1 MADPTRL
8 PATALAAAIAA
19 GELRSSAVVEAS
31 LARIAALDGELKAFV
46 TVCGDHA
53 LDEARR
59 ADRERAAGRL
69 RGPLH
74 GVPVAIKDN
83 TLTAG
88 IRTTFGSRVYEHH
101 VPDSDDACVA
111 RLRAAGAIVVGK
123 TNTPEFAFGALCT
136 NALQGPTA
144 NPYDPRFS
152 SGGSSGGSAAAVAA
166 GMAPLA
172 QGTDFGGSVR
182 TPASFC
188 GVVGLRPTPGRI
200 PAAPKR
206 FAWNAMSAHGIL
218 ARTADDAAL
227 MLEAMSGAEAADP
240 LSAGM
245 ARWRAASLDEAGAVR
260 PRVAW
265 SVDLGFATV
274 QAEVAAVF
282 HRAIDAM
289 GRLELPLTAAAP
301 DPAGAQHAFETIRAA
316 QLHSTYAELADERRD
331 LLSPSFLW
339 NVDRGRG
346 IGACEYLAAEAARS
360 RLYER
365 FVRFFGEHDVLA
377 TVSAA
382 VPPFPN
388 TQENVE
394 EIDGVRMAN
403 IIDYLRITYLI
414 TLVGF
419 PSVSIPCGVTAS
431 GLPIGMQ
438 VVARPCEETLLLGFA
453 RRLDR
458 ELGFR
463 HRFPPERPK

>member
-1 MADPTRL
+1 MTDPTAL
-8 PATALAAAIAA
+8 PASALAAAIAT
-19 GELRSSAVVEAS
+19 GEFASTAAVEAA
-31 LARIAALDGELKAFV
+31 LARIAALDGGLKAFV
-46 TVCGDHA
+46 TVCGDQA
-53 LDEARR
+53 LEEARR

-88 IRTTFGSRVYEHH
+88 IRTTFGSRAYEHH
-101 VPDSDDACVA
+101 VPDADDACVA
-111 RLRAAGAIVVGK
+111 KLRAAGAIVIGK
-123 TNTPEFAFGALCT
+123 TNTPEFGFGALCT
-136 NALQGPTA
+136 NAFQGPTA
-144 NPYDPRFS
+144 NPYDRRFS

-166 GMAPLA
+166 RMVPLA

-206 FAWNAMSAHGIL
+206 FAWNGMSVHGIL
-218 ARTADDAAL
+218 ARDATDAAL
-227 MLEAMSGAEAADP
+227 MLEAMSGADPGDP
-240 LSAGM
+240 LSVGM
-245 ARWRAASLDEAGAVR
+245 GLWRSASLDEVGAVR

-265 SVDLGFATV
+265 SPDLGFATV
-274 QAEVAAVF
+274 DAEVAAVF
-282 HRAIDAM
+282 RQAIDAM
-289 GRLELPLTAAAP
+289 RRLDLALGAAAP
-301 DPAGAQHAFETIRAA
+301 DPTGAQHAFETLRAGQVQA
-316 QLHSTYAELADERRD
+316 SYGELCERHRD
-331 LLSPSFLW
+331 LLSPTFLW

-346 IGACEYLAAEAARS
+346 LGATEYLAAEAERS

-365 FVRFFGEHDVLA
+365 FVRFFRDHDILA

-388 TQENVE
+388 TQENVD
-394 EIDGVRMAN
+394 EIAGVRMAN
-403 IIDYLRITYLI
+403 IIDYLRITYLV

-419 PSVSIPCGVTAS
+419 PSISIPCGFTSS

-438 VVARPCEETLLLGFA
+438 LVARPCEETLLLGFA
-453 RRLDR
+453 RRLER
-458 ELGFR
+458 ELGFC
-463 HRFPPERPK
+463 HRPPPDPAQ

>member
-1 MADPTRL
+1 MIDPTAV
-8 PATALAAAIAA
+8 PATALAHAIAA
-19 GELRSSAVVEAS
+19 GEIASSAVVEAS
-31 LARIAALDGELKAFV
+31 LARIAALDGGLKAFL
-46 TVCGDHA
+46 TVCGDQA
-53 LDEARR
+53 LAEARR
-59 ADRERAAGRL
+59 ADRDRAAGRL

-101 VPDSDDACVA
+101 VPDADDACVA
-111 RLRAAGAIVVGK
+111 KLRAAGAILLGK
-123 TNTPEFAFGALCT
+123 TNTPEFGFGALCT

-144 NPYDPRFS
+144 NPYDHRFS

-166 GMAPLA
+166 RMVPLA

-206 FAWNAMSAHGIL
+206 FAWNGMSVHAIL
-218 ARTADDAAL
+218 ARDVGDAAL
-227 MLEAMSGAEAADP
+227 MLEAMSGADPGDP

-245 ARWRAASLDEAGAVR
+245 AAWRSASLDEAGAVR

-265 SVDLGFATV
+265 SLDLGFATV
-274 QAEVAAVF
+274 DPEVAAVF
-282 HRAIDAM
+282 HAAIDAM
-289 GRLELPLTAAAP
+289 RRLDIELAAAAP
-301 DPAGAQHAFETIRAA
+301 DATGAPHAFETLRAG
-316 QLHSTYAELADERRD
+316 QLHASYAELCERHRD
-331 LLSPSFLW
+331 LLSASFLW
-339 NVDRGRG
+339 NVERGRG
-346 IGACEYLAAEAARS
+346 LSASEYLAAEAERS

-365 FVRFFGEHDVLA
+365 FAGFFRDHDLLA

-394 EIDGVRMAN
+394 EIAGVRMAN
-403 IIDYLRITYLI
+403 IIDYLRITYLT

-419 PSVSIPCGVTAS
+419 PSVSIPCGFTPS

-438 VVARPCEETLLLGFA
+438 LVARPCEETLLLAFA
-453 RRLDR
+453 RRLERD
-458 ELGFR
+458 LGSR
-463 HRFPPERPK
+463 YRPPPDPVQ